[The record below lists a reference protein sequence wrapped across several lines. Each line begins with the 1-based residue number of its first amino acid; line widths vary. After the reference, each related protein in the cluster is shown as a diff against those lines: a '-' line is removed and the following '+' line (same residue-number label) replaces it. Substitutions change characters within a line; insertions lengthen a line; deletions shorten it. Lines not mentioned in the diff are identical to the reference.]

1 MALLSAGVTEIEPGA
16 SRNRSLVGGIVGRV
30 APAVMRQ
37 IDTQDLVESLDVNL
51 IAQELDLDRLVD
63 RLDVNAIADR
73 LDLDKL
79 VARLDVNAIADRLDL
94 DALVDRMD
102 EIAIAAELDMA
113 KLTAGATGDVAV
125 SGLDLARRQLIRVDA
140 TVEAVSDRV
149 LRRGHR
155 RPVEP
160 GTPEAPTHE
169 DEEADPNELQR
180 QDVSGHYAG
189 PVTNGLSVV
198 GDIAAVAA
206 AQAVIAWGA
215 LVWFG
220 VVLDFSAGTT
230 GRWLTVLLFFCVAV
244 AWYWIPVALFGRT
257 LAMAVMGVAVVT
269 RDGGIVRWKR
279 SLVRALVLPFSI
291 VLPIAFIGLLV
302 GKERRALH
310 DVVAGTVVVYDWG
323 DRDAERP
330 VTIRD
335 QFSAQARRRA
345 DKANQAA

>member
-1 MALLSAGVTEIEPGA
+1 MAGRPPAARSVALLSAGVTEIEPGA

-73 LDLDKL
+73 LDLD
-79 VARLDVNAIADRLDL
+79 
-94 DALVDRMD
+94 ALVDRMD
-102 EIAIAAELDMA
+102 VNAIAAELDMA

-149 LRRGHR
+149 LRSGHR

-160 GTPEAPTHE
+160 GTPEVPTDE
-169 DEEADPNELQR
+169 DEETDPNELQR

-206 AQAVIAWGA
+206 VQAVIAWGA

-220 VVLDFSAGTT
+220 VVLEFSSAGTA
-230 GRWLTVLLFFCVAV
+230 GRWLTVLLFFCVAA

>member
-1 MALLSAGVTEIEPGA
+1 
-16 SRNRSLVGGIVGRV
+16 
-30 APAVMRQ
+30 MRQ

-51 IAQELDLDRLVD
+51 IAQELDLDKLVD
-63 RLDVNAIADR
+63 
-73 LDLDKL
+73 
-79 VARLDVNAIADRLDL
+79 RLDVNAIADRLDL

-102 EIAIAAELDMA
+102 VNAIAGELDMA
-113 KLTAGATGDVAV
+113 KLTAGATGDVAL

-149 LRRGHR
+149 LRKGHR

-160 GTPEAPTHE
+160 GTPQVSTEP
-169 DEEADPNELQR
+169 DEETDPNELQR

-206 AQAVIAWGA
+206 VQAVIAWGA

-230 GRWLTVLLFFCVAV
+230 GRWLTVLLFFCVAA

-279 SLVRALVLPFSI
+279 SLVRAVALPVSI
-291 VLPIAFIGLLV
+291 VLPVAFIGLLV

-310 DVVAGTVVVYDWG
+310 DVIAGTVVVYDWG

-345 DKANQAA
+345 DKANHAA

>member
-1 MALLSAGVTEIEPGA
+1 MAGCPPAGGSVALLSAGVTEIEPGA

-37 IDTQDLVESLDVNL
+37 IDTQDLVESLDVDL

-73 LDLDKL
+73 LDLD
-79 VARLDVNAIADRLDL
+79 
-94 DALVDRMD
+94 ALVDRMD
-102 EIAIAAELDMA
+102 VNAIAAELDMA

-206 AQAVIAWGA
+206 VQAVIAWGA

-230 GRWLTVLLFFCVAV
+230 GRWLTVLLFFCVSV